1 MDGCESWTIKKAEHQ
16 RIDAFQ
22 LWCWR
27 TLESLLDCQK
37 IKSVNTKGNQSWTF
51 IGRMDAEAET
61 PILWPPDEKNWLIWK
76 DPNAERDWMQEEKGT
91 TENERVGWHHWLDRH
106 EFEQTPR
113 VGDGLGSLVCCSLE
127 GCKELDTTERLNWT
141 ELKFYRKQT
150 KQKLWLIKVNIIV
163 K

>member
-61 PILWPPDEKNWLIWK
+61 PILWPPDAKNWLIWK
-76 DPNAERDWMQEEKGT
+76 DPNAERDWMQKEKGT

-127 GCKELDTTERLNWT
+127 GCKELDTTEWLNWT

>member
-61 PILWPPDEKNWLIWK
+61 PILWPPDAKNWLIWK

>member
-27 TLESLLDCQK
+27 TLESLLDYQK

-61 PILWPPDEKNWLIWK
+61 PILWPPDAKNWLIWK

-91 TENERVGWHHWLDRH
+91 TENDRVGWHHWLDRH